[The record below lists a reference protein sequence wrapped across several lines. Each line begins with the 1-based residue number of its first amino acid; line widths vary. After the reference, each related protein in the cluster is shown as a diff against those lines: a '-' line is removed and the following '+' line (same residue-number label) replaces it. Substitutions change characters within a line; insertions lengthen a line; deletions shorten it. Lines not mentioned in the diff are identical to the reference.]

1 MKRLFLGACL
11 LFPSLVFASN
21 LPTSVPDPKEVIS
34 RSEERPI
41 GKDSTSLLVITL
53 TDKEGVSRKRG
64 FVWYHLSGEKG
75 ALDLQ
80 KFFFPR
86 SIRNIA
92 TFNEEV
98 KGAEDLQYLYL
109 PAASRVRRVSS
120 KHQTW
125 VGSDLIYEDLQKLKL
140 EDWEFRFAPSS
151 DQAAAGVY
159 VVDCIAK
166 PSSNSAYAKRRYFIR
181 ADGTYFPNQI
191 DFFDANGTLIKRVE
205 REQVSAYGD
214 ALYERFV
221 NVTDYRN
228 GHRTSLERK
237 WVRVNTGLDMPT
249 VSIRQMER
257 NIEHFPQPSDL
268 MQLVNAEMSGM
279 AE

>member
-21 LPTSVPDPKEVIS
+21 PLTSVPDPKEVIS

-64 FVWYHLSGEKG
+64 FVWYHLSGEKA

-191 DFFDANGTLIKRVE
+191 DFFDANGTLIKRVQ

>member
-11 LFPSLVFASN
+11 LFPSLVLASN
-21 LPTSVPDPKEVIS
+21 PPAAVPDPKEVIL
-34 RSEERPI
+34 RSEERPT

-98 KGAEDLQYLYL
+98 KGSEDLQYLYL

-140 EDWEFRFAPSS
+140 EDWAFRFAPSS
-151 DQAAAGVY
+151 VQAPAGVY
-159 VVDCIAK
+159 VVDCTAK

-181 ADGTYFPNQI
+181 DDGTYFPDQI
-191 DFFDANGTLIKRVE
+191 DFFDASDTLIKRVE
-205 REQVSAYGD
+205 RAQVSAYGD

-257 NIEHFPQPSDL
+257 NIEHFAQPSDL

-279 AE
+279 SE